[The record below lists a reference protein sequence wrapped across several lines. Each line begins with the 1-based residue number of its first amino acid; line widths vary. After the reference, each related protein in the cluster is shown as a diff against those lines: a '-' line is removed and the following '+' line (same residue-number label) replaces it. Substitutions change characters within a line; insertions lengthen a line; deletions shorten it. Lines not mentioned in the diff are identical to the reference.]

1 MKFVYLI
8 MIDSSGSMRST
19 EDEPVMAFGSRE
31 EAERYLN
38 DNTIK
43 SDPTSHNYI
52 NGRCYTSYCGGFS
65 AKIIGVQF
73 MNYLDNS
80 KYLTHGNGD

>member
-8 MIDSSGSMRST
+8 MIDGAGNMRST

-31 EAERYLN
+31 EAERYLK
-38 DNTIK
+38 DHTVK
-43 SDPTSHNYI
+43 HPRGD
-52 NGRCYTSYCGGFS
+52 SYCGGYS

-73 MNYLDNS
+73 MKYLDNS
-80 KYLTHGNGD
+80 TYLTHGNGD